1 MITIDWM
8 YDVICP
14 VGTQFKLVLKKYE
27 AQAFYKDNTI
37 YTVFTVLAIF

>member
-27 AQAFYKDNTI
+27 VQALYKDNTI
-37 YTVFTVLAIF
+37 YTVLLFLLFF